1 MNSPDIAADIHEDE
15 PTPERQPLYAGDT
28 GELPEEARRLLVQLL
43 IGPSLDGR
51 RHGRLWPALLRHESV
66 IRSRLADLFLELVLD
81 ADAQVAFLR
90 QADTGDLDAPILL
103 RRTRLTFLE
112 SVLML
117 YLRQLL
123 AEADLRGERA
133 VVSRGEMEQQ
143 MQLYERSLN
152 TDHAGFERR
161 VNSAIEKVKKNSLI
175 SAIRASE
182 ERYEISP
189 TLKLL
194 FGAEEVAALAGIYQ
208 AAQAPDAEDAD

>member
-1 MNSPDIAADIHEDE
+1 MQPPDITPEADEDE
-15 PTPERQPLYAGDT
+15 LTPEREPLYPGDA

-51 RHGRLWPALLRHESV
+51 RHGRLWPALLRQQNV

-81 ADAQVAFLR
+81 TDAQVAFLR
-90 QADTGDLDAPILL
+90 QADTGDMDAPVLL

-112 SVLML
+112 SVLLL

-123 AEADLRGERA
+123 AEAEVRGERA

-143 MQLYERSLN
+143 MQLYERSLS

-161 VNSAIEKVKKNSLI
+161 VSSAVEKVKKNSLI
-175 SAIRASE
+175 SAIRASAD
-182 ERYEISP
+182 RYEISP

-194 FGAEEVAALAGIYQ
+194 FGAEEIAALANIYE
-208 AAQAPDAEDAD
+208 AAQAPEAES

>member
-1 MNSPDIAADIHEDE
+1 MIEPPEIAPGTDE
-15 PTPERQPLYAGDT
+15 EALPAERQPLYPGDT

-51 RHGRLWPALLRHESV
+51 RHRHLWPALLRHQHV

-81 ADAQVAFLR
+81 TDAQVAFLR

-123 AEADLRGERA
+123 MEAEVRDERA
-133 VVSRGEMEQQ
+133 VVSRGEMEQH
-143 MQLYERSLN
+143 MQIYERSLN

-175 SAIRASE
+175 SAIRASQD
-182 ERYEISP
+182 RYEIAP

-194 FGAEEVAALAGIYQ
+194 FGAEEVAALASIYK
-208 AAQAPDAEDAD
+208 AQVADAEEGG